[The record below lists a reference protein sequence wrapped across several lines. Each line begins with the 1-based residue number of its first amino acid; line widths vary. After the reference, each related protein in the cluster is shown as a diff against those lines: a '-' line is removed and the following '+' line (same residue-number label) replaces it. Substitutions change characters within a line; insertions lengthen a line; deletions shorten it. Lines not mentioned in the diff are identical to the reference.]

1 MQKLAKLFKSSS
13 SSVVLVYYCGAADER
28 GNWLMGSSARSASG
42 VVGDAHASGSQEA
55 WGPIGS
61 PSAALQISASGVLA
75 SGNSP
80 RDSPAGTSSG
90 RVGGTTGHT
99 HTQVVSFREVS
110 SLWQQ
115 HRRHSQ
121 RLVLLLD
128 CPGSGIW

>member
-1 MQKLAKLFKSSS
+1 MQKLVKLFKSSS

-28 GNWLMGSSARSASG
+28 GNWLMGSSARSVSG
-42 VVGDAHASGSQEA
+42 VAGDAHSGGSQEA
-55 WGPIGS
+55 WGPAS
-61 PSAALQISASGVLA
+61 PSGVPQTSVSGALPSG
-75 SGNSP
+75 SSP

-90 RVGGTTGHT
+90 RAGGATG